1 MQAQAATGQRV
12 QFPEDDPSAIRRV
25 LELQTEAKS
34 LHQYENNISR
44 LETQSEGTFSAIKAL
59 KTLSDRAGEIAT
71 LADGTDTQD
80 SLNDYATQVNQL
92 IHQAVQLAN
101 TKLDNNYIFAGTASD
116 QPPFVTITDANGE
129 VTSVSYQGNESVA
142 ESEITSVVT
151 ISVQV
156 LGVNN
161 SGSGPRGL
169 FEDSRTGAD
178 FFNHLISLR
187 DHLVAGDTNAIVNTD
202 FAQFDQDE
210 QNIISQIATNG
221 ALKERL
227 LTAKSIASDRGF
239 SVEKLISQSAD
250 ADLAQTLVRLS
261 ETQTAY
267 TAALQSGGLI
277 INQSLLDYIR

>member
-25 LELQTEAKS
+25 LELQTESKS
-34 LHQYENNISR
+34 LHQYENNLSR

-239 SVEKLISQSAD
+239 SVEKLISQDAD